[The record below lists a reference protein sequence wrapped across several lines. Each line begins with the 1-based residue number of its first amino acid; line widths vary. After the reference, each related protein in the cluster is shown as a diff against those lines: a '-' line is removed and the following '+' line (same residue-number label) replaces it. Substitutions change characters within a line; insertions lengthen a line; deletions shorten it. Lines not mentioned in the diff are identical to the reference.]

1 MSNAALEAMEAG
13 LPLLLTRCGG
23 IDNYVDSSIGWVC
36 EPYDVE
42 ELYAALCRMFEA
54 PDADLLAM
62 GQRARALVER
72 EFEIGIIGHRN
83 AELLAEVVRRR
94 GGT

>member
-1 MSNAALEAMEAG
+1 
-13 LPLLLTRCGG
+13 
-23 IDNYVDSSIGWVC
+23 
-36 EPYDVE
+36 
-42 ELYAALCRMFEA
+42 
-54 PDADLLAM
+54 M